1 MKTPTTHELP
11 ALVYGLKGI
20 MDLFGVKKS
29 TAQNYKNTW
38 LKPAVHQ
45 VGKKI
50 IVNVPEALDLFM
62 KEASRNDRKKPHP
75 KAMPKIS

>member
-1 MKTPTTHELP
+1 MKTPNTHELP
-11 ALVYGLKGI
+11 ALVYGLRGI
-20 MDLFGVKKS
+20 MDLFGVKKN

-50 IVNVPEALDLFM
+50 IVNVPEALELFM
-62 KEASRNDRKKPHP
+62 KESSRTDRKKPQP
-75 KAMPKIS
+75 KAPPKIS

>member
-1 MKTPTTHELP
+1 MKTPTTNELP

-20 MDLFGVKKS
+20 MDLFGVKRN

-50 IVNVPEALDLFM
+50 IVNVSEALDLFM
-62 KEASRNDRKKPHP
+62 KESSRTDRKKPQP
-75 KAMPKIS
+75 KAPPRIL